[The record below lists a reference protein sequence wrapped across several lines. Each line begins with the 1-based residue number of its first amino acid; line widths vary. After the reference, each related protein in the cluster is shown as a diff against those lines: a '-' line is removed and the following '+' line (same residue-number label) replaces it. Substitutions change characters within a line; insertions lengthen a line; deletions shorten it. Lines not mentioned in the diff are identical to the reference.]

1 MRLAHVTLTVSSDKS
16 QLTQLEVSI
25 FCRTALGSV
34 YHVVDIVPNASD
46 CHMIE
51 AVYLYDE
58 VIWTTVVSVVLKLE
72 LERVH
77 TITIHE
83 RT

>member
-1 MRLAHVTLTVSSDKS
+1 MNYAILMMAHSLTHS
-16 QLTQLEVSI
+16 QSHIEVSI
-25 FCRTALGSV
+25 FSRTALGSV